1 MLVFYD
7 TLWSQLFSF
16 RELLHMAVC
25 TPKRRSANQTWN
37 LNLNKNRWVLYGFV
51 TFLSKETPFSG
62 SSRFRCWLLKFLQ
75 SFGRSQ
81 KSFGRAADG
90 PVGVAIREPW
100 GMSWKLRKGSFQTFN
115 LKDNDTRWCWT
126 EMNVVENYSSI
137 IYRSNLMSSQ
147 LVILVHIYYSTVSKV
162 KNQSWYP
169 VISYS
174 IFPWPLKL
182 SCKQRPTTQ
191 FCSAR
196 KRLVILSMRHGVPFK
211 SVCKETASTEI
222 HAHLHVGH
230 VFILSINIYRD
241 LHIHTYVTYVNK
253 FINRCRLFLRCPG

>member
-51 TFLSKETPFSG
+51 TFLSKETPFSD

-230 VFILSINIYRD
+230 VFILSIYI
-241 LHIHTYVTYVNK
+241 
-253 FINRCRLFLRCPG
+253 